1 MARTKADTRALIR
14 GGGGH
19 TVWPHRLG
27 QAMDFDLFVIG
38 GGSAGVRCGRIAAGH
53 GARVGVA
60 EARFWGG
67 TCVNV
72 GCVPKKLLVQA
83 AEYGAWAD
91 DAAGFGWEITKG
103 PHDWAKLIAAK
114 DREIGRLNAIYR
126 KLLEA
131 AGVTIFEAHARFIDA
146 HTLEVGGK
154 RVTAER
160 IVIATG
166 GHPVRPD
173 IPGAE
178 LGIVSDAAFFL
189 PAMPKRVVIVG
200 GGYIAVEFAGIFAGL
215 GAETHL
221 VYRQSLPLR
230 GFDHDL
236 RTGLAEALAAGGIT
250 LHPGCVPVSLEAP
263 MAAGGDAR
271 VLHLGEGRSL
281 TADLVFFATGRAPAT
296 QGLGLDAAGVATA
309 RGGAIPIDA
318 QLRTNVAHI
327 YAIGDVTDRMNLTP
341 VATAEGHALA
351 DSLFGARP
359 RTVSLRNVPTA
370 VFSTPPIGTVGLTEE
385 QAAAEGP
392 ADIYLACFTPMRHN
406 LSGRSRRT
414 TMKLVVDQASQK
426 VVGAHMLGEDAG
438 EIMQGLAIA
447 VACGATKADFDRT
460 IGIHPTAAEEFVTL
474 RTRTRV
480 AGVARAAE

>member
-1 MARTKADTRALIR
+1 
-14 GGGGH
+14 
-19 TVWPHRLG
+19 
-27 QAMDFDLFVIG
+27 MDFDLFVIG

-91 DAAGFGWEITKG
+91 DAAGFGWDIAKG

-126 KLLEA
+126 TLLQN
-131 AGVTIFEAHARFIDA
+131 AGVAIFDAHASFIDA
-146 HTLEVGGK
+146 HTLDVGGT
-154 RVTAER
+154 RITAER
-160 IVIATG
+160 IVVATG

-178 LGIVSDAAFFL
+178 LGIVSDSAFFL
-189 PAMPKRVVIVG
+189 PAMPKRVVIIG

-221 VYRQSLPLR
+221 VYRQMLPLR
-230 GFDHDL
+230 GFDQDM

-250 LHPGCVPVSLEAP
+250 LHPGAAPVSVEAD
-263 MAAGGDAR
+263 GETR
-271 VLHLGEGRSL
+271 ILNLGNGR
-281 TADLVFFATGRAPAT
+281 TIAADLVFFATGRVPAT
-296 QGLGLDAAGVATA
+296 ENLGLDRAGVQTA

-318 QLRTNVAHI
+318 DLRTNVPHI
-327 YAIGDVTDRMNLTP
+327 HAIGDVTDRLNLTP

-351 DSLFGARP
+351 DSLFGPGP
-359 RTVSLRNVPTA
+359 RQVSLRNVPTA
-370 VFSTPPIGTVGLTEE
+370 VFSSPPIGTVGLTEE
-385 QAAAEGP
+385 EAAAQGP
-392 ADIYLACFTPMRHN
+392 ADIYLARFTPMRHN
-406 LSGRSRRT
+406 LSGRARKA

-438 EIMQGLAIA
+438 EIMQGLGIAII
-447 VACGATKADFDRT
+447 CGATKADFDRT

>member
-1 MARTKADTRALIR
+1 MAT
-14 GGGGH
+14 
-19 TVWPHRLG
+19 
-27 QAMDFDLFVIG
+27 MDFDLFVIG

-83 AEYGAWAD
+83 AEYGAWAE
-91 DAAGFGWEITKG
+91 DARGFGWRIEKG
-103 PHDWAKLIAAK
+103 PHDWSALIAAK
-114 DREIGRLNAIYR
+114 DREINRLNAIYR
-126 KLLEA
+126 RLMEG
-131 AGVTIFEAHARFIDA
+131 AGATIFDAHAEFIDP
-146 HTLEVGGK
+146 HTLDVGGQ

-178 LGIVSDAAFFL
+178 LGIISDDAFFL
-189 PAMPKRVVIVG
+189 PRMPKRIVIVG

-221 VYRQSLPLR
+221 VYRQPLPLR

-236 RTGLAEALAAGGIT
+236 REGLAEAMAAQGIV
-250 LHPGCVPVSLEAP
+250 LHPGCAPTSVTEAN
-263 MAAGGDAR
+263 GHR
-271 VLHLGEGRSL
+271 VLTVGEGRRL
-281 TADLVFFATGRAPAT
+281 EADVVFFATGRAPAT
-296 QGLGLDAAGVATA
+296 ARLCLDKAGVETA
-309 RGGAIPIDA
+309 KGGAIPVDA
-318 QLRTNVAHI
+318 ELRTNVPHI
-327 YAIGDVTDRMNLTP
+327 YAIGDVTDRLNLTP

-351 DSLFGARP
+351 DSLFGP
-359 RTVSLRNVPTA
+359 GKRTVSLRNVPTA

-385 QAAAEGP
+385 EAAAEGP
-392 ADIYLACFTPMRHN
+392 VDVYVAKFTPMRHN
-406 LSGRSRRT
+406 LTGRARKT
-414 TMKLVVDQASQK
+414 LMKLIVDQASQK
-426 VVGAHMLGEDAG
+426 VLGAHMLGEDAG

-447 VACGATKADFDRT
+447 VICGATKADFDRT